1 MMKLKKEHRTPRA
14 VPRWTAA
21 SVAIAL
27 AMSAGSA
34 NAQEILGGD
43 EGTACQVILCL
54 AASGGKPGAC
64 TAPLAKYFSIK
75 KPWKRLNFLKL
86 CPKKSG
92 ADIDLD
98 ALVAGHPAGLE
109 PDPPIGG
116 GGGAGGGGPKVA
128 EK

>member
-1 MMKLKKEHRTPRA
+1 MLNPMKKPNRQSAGHWA
-14 VPRWTAA
+14 AA

-27 AMSAGSA
+27 SISAG
-34 NAQEILGGD
+34 NAQAQEVLSGD
-43 EGTACQVILCL
+43 EATACEVILCL
-54 AASGGKPGAC
+54 AASGAKPAAC
-64 TAPLAKYFSIK
+64 TAPLAKYFSLK

-92 ADIDLD
+92 ADIDLN

-109 PDPPIGG
+109 PDPPGTP
-116 GGGAGGGGPKVA
+116 GGGAGTGPKVL